1 MSKYSFLQ
9 DNFLKRGLK
18 IFPVVAN
25 GKTPLINTWQL
36 DASCEREQL
45 LYWLEEGGNDIN
57 IGLPATPNN
66 LFVIDVDMH
75 DGVNGLESFH
85 NLLNDCGVSIDE
97 VNMTLRQ
104 TTPSG
109 GIHFIFASDD
119 ELKKVRNT
127 SNSFG
132 EKYQGIDIRTSGYI
146 VVEPSVV
153 NGVPYKFSSST
164 ASICEM
170 PSALR
175 EFILNNVSHVNDTK
189 KGGVS
194 EDKED
199 HYYEGKVVNKGSRD
213 ENIYNYIYLL
223 YNKKRLSRDET
234 RVLAYVYNERCFKP
248 PLSQRVIDYKLNKA
262 FEKPRRKQITIIL
275 DDAGEGVE
283 KT

>member
-194 EDKED
+194 EFSIKQS
-199 HYYEGKVVNKGSRD
+199 VLKGSRD
-213 ENIYNYIYLL
+213 DEIFSYINYL
-223 YNKKRLSRDET
+223 YNSTKLSLNEISMLAHYYNKSSFVPPLPDRTIEYKVKKMFDRERPEILVVRLSKGDNEDE
-234 RVLAYVYNERCFKP
+234 
-248 PLSQRVIDYKLNKA
+248 S
-262 FEKPRRKQITIIL
+262 
-275 DDAGEGVE
+275 
-283 KT
+283 